1 MRSAFSTSTA
11 CSDEPHGCSGA
22 MHDQHKSVNLAKCS
36 SSSVRVRTMRT
47 KLKPAMFF
55 AIFLFTAAN
64 LPVIASA
71 SFDTSE
77 SREMTGE
84 WDRPH

>member
-1 MRSAFSTSTA
+1 MRSAFSALTA
-11 CSDEPHGCSGA
+11 CSDEPHECSVA
-22 MHDQHKSVNLAKCS
+22 MHDQHESVNLAKCTS
-36 SSSVRVRTMRT
+36 SRVRARTMRT

-55 AIFLFTAAN
+55 AINLFTAAN
-64 LPVIASA
+64 LPVTASA
-71 SFDTSE
+71 SYDTSE